1 MFMSQRRGIT
11 TDQFINVFQVIQLGR
26 KTGRLIVERG
36 EGMQREEGESLF
48 DYGHVVNAYSGQLTG
63 EAALTRLK
71 TWGTC
76 RVIFMSTV
84 AERKTG
90 PLPEIRSSPSTA
102 TDHFFFQDSGP
113 QPSFSPPSSHQ
124 NSEWSAM
131 TGPLPPATA
140 HGPYRLYHTE
150 EGVQMIMQANLS
162 RLHRHLFLLLDGQ
175 RTQVELARLLG
186 RRFEDVQQLLLDLEW
201 IGVIQ
206 R

>member
-11 TDQFINVFQVIQLGR
+11 TDQFINILQVIQLGR
-26 KTGRLIVERG
+26 KTGRLVVERG
-36 EGMQREEGESLF
+36 TGMQREEGEILF
-48 DYGHVVNAYSGQLTG
+48 DYGRVVNAYSGQLTG

-76 RVIFMSTV
+76 RFIFMN
-84 AERKTG
+84 AIPERKTG
-90 PLPEIRSSPSTA
+90 PLPETRSLPSTA
-102 TDHFFFQDSGP
+102 PDHVVFQDSN
-113 QPSFSPPSSHQ
+113 SHLSPPGDYQ
-124 NSEWSAM
+124 GGEWKSM

-140 HGPYRLYHTE
+140 RGPYRLYHTE

-175 RTQVELARLLG
+175 RTPVELARLLG
-186 RRFEDVQQLLLDLEW
+186 HRSEDVQQLLLDLEW

>member
-1 MFMSQRRGIT
+1 MSQRRGIT

-26 KTGRLIVERG
+26 QTGRLIVERG
-36 EGMQREEGESLF
+36 EGIQREEGEILF
-48 DYGHVVNAYSGQLTG
+48 DYGRVVKAYSGQLTG

-76 RVIFMSTV
+76 RFIFMSTLT
-84 AERKTG
+84 ERRTG
-90 PLPEIRSSPSTA
+90 PLPEIHSSPSTA
-102 TDHFFFQDSGP
+102 TDHFFFQNSDP
-113 QPSFSPPSSHQ
+113 QPHLSPGSHQ
-124 NSEWSAM
+124 SSEWRAM

-175 RTQVELARLLG
+175 RTPVELARLLG